1 MSAARIMAIP
11 TAYEVETYATQIGF
25 KVNGGYFVDY
35 WEQRGW
41 MVKPGIPMRSWQATI
56 RNWQRMEQA
65 KQAGISVPA
74 QPQSPE
80 QARRQEAAQRRAE
93 VIQEAAGRI
102 CAMRS
107 WVRAKKPCPWSSD
120 PQGEIDAD
128 VAKIRDHYGP
138 DGVADLRKAVNT
150 LEEKKP

>member
-1 MSAARIMAIP
+1 MSAARVMAIP
-11 TAYEVETYATQIGF
+11 SAEEVEVYATSIGF

-65 KQAGISVPA
+65 KHAGTIAPQPPNPA
-74 QPQSPE
+74 D
-80 QARRQEAAQRRAE
+80 ARKLEAARRRAE
-93 VIQEAAGRI
+93 VIVEAAGRI
-102 CAMRS
+102 RAMRS
-107 WVRAKKPCPWSSD
+107 WLKSGMACPWSTD

-138 DGVADLRKAVNT
+138 AGVDELRKVVKE
-150 LEEKKP
+150 LETQKP

>member
-1 MSAARIMAIP
+1 MSAARIMPIP
-11 TAYEVETYATQIGF
+11 TSGEVEAYATSIGF

-65 KQAGISVPA
+65 KQAGTIVQQPVNPA
-74 QPQSPE
+74 NE
-80 QARRQEAAQRRAE
+80 RKLEADRRRAE
-93 VIQEAAGRI
+93 VIAEAAGRI
-102 CAMRS
+102 RAMMS
-107 WVRAKKPCPWSSD
+107 WIRAKKPCPWSSD

-128 VAKIRDHYGP
+128 VVKIRDHYGP
-138 DGVADLRKAVNT
+138 AGVDELRKVVKE
-150 LEEKKP
+150 LENKKP